1 MRATRRQSPVT
12 CSSPHLQAMTP
23 KVAVTPVIAMGGS
36 YATAN
41 FHAAAKFTEVMVAE
55 AVKWNWDGL

>member
-1 MRATRRQSPVT
+1 
-12 CSSPHLQAMTP
+12 MTP